1 MEPDAQV
8 SKKIGSLIRNSG
20 RLIKN
25 KDGRKM
31 RIPGMLPMVQGM
43 GVTLESHSMSQV
55 SMNLRDVVECPMHVA
70 FEACKSIAS
79 DHGIEVNGSELV
91 GLVPIQAMLVAGR
104 WYAEE
109 GEQVEKK
116 LVQAAI
122 NGLGLNQID
131 EFFPEER
138 IIEWALEKAVNQ

>member
-1 MEPDAQV
+1 
-8 SKKIGSLIRNSG
+8 
-20 RLIKN
+20 
-25 KDGRKM
+25 
-31 RIPGMLPMVQGM
+31 
-43 GVTLESHSMSQV
+43 MSYA
-55 SMNLRDVVECPMHVA
+55 CC